1 MYEFWANRRIK
12 ASEII
17 EAHTIATIER
27 IQKYDR
33 ILVIQSKT
41 ELDLGQRKR
50 TRGIGGISHQGAKGI
65 QVHNVL
71 AVSSDGVP
79 LGLLEQKDWVRE
91 KAQKGKGEKER
102 RRAIVEKESQR
113 WLDSLKTSE
122 KLIPKE
128 IEIITIAD
136 READIYELFAQP
148 RREGSHL
155 LIRAAQNRR
164 VKCGSFLAEIG

>member
-1 MYEFWANRRIK
+1 M
-12 ASEII
+12 
-17 EAHTIATIER
+17 
-27 IQKYDR
+27 
-33 ILVIQSKT
+33 
-41 ELDLGQRKR
+41 
-50 TRGIGGISHQGAKGI
+50 
-65 QVHNVL
+65 L

-128 IEIITIAD
+128 IEIIVSI
-136 READIYELFAQP
+136 IYTFA
-148 RREGSHL
+148 
-155 LIRAAQNRR
+155 
-164 VKCGSFLAEIG
+164 VFV